1 MTGRG
6 LFFLLLF
13 LLLQQHS
20 GLAGL
25 CARRCLS
32 ANTALVGT
40 LLEVTINLSSTDGMP
55 SALILTE
62 TLPAGLQF
70 LSAAWN
76 GKNFMPEKRDGQ
88 TLKWFF
94 GPGGQTV
101 SEGILTYQLRVQT
114 GSPQKV
120 FFAGS
125 LQVPGAGAVPVSG
138 ERILWLNPIEYK
150 APTFS
155 PESETVFEEELRISL
170 QGDLAVGAEI
180 FFCIGEPEFW
190 EDWHPYEGAF
200 SIYHSQ
206 QLQAQIWLEDGSA
219 SQTAHAKYCRR
230 GSCPIPLQRGW
241 NLIGI
246 PLELSAQECLKLQDK
261 HCRLTDNAR
270 SESMENLGR
279 CGQVFWLF
287 SQEDDCLMLIGIEPF
302 ERGLISGGK
311 AGWKAVALVGLEEQM
326 PLQTTE
332 NFWTWENNRYQI
344 ATQLQPGK
352 GYWQFRPK

>member
-1 MTGRG
+1 MAGSKEEITKMQSRG
-6 LFFLLLF
+6 TCYDWPWLLFSLLF

-25 CARRCLS
+25 CARRSLS
-32 ANTALVGT
+32 AHMAVAGT
-40 LLEVTINLSSTDGMP
+40 LLEVTINLSSTDDGMP

-76 GKNFMPEKRDGQ
+76 EKNFMPEKRDGQ

-125 LQVPGAGAVPVSG
+125 LQVPGARAMPVSG

-155 PESETVFEEELRISL
+155 PESETVSEEL
-170 QGDLAVGAEI
+170 GV
-180 FFCIGEPEFW
+180 
-190 EDWHPYEGAF
+190 
-200 SIYHSQ
+200 
-206 QLQAQIWLEDGSA
+206 
-219 SQTAHAKYCRR
+219 
-230 GSCPIPLQRGW
+230 
-241 NLIGI
+241 
-246 PLELSAQECLKLQDK
+246 
-261 HCRLTDNAR
+261 
-270 SESMENLGR
+270 
-279 CGQVFWLF
+279 
-287 SQEDDCLMLIGIEPF
+287 
-302 ERGLISGGK
+302 
-311 AGWKAVALVGLEEQM
+311 AG
-326 PLQTTE
+326 
-332 NFWTWENNRYQI
+332 
-344 ATQLQPGK
+344 
-352 GYWQFRPK
+352 